1 MKVKEALSNSW
12 GILIREPNFFLP
24 MIIVTGLSSAVLW
37 LRRGPFE
44 NFLLIFILQMIGII
58 VSVLV
63 YGMYP
68 SMVRDYLEKEE
79 IDFIDSL
86 HFSYHKFWSLIGAL
100 IPAGIVL
107 FAVITPISLL
117 LSIAEMLFHIS
128 ILSTSIRIIV
138 GILILAFFYYLFA
151 AIIMDDLKAFSGFER
166 SIKVAKDN
174 YLFTLLI
181 LLVPAVILLVVAIPS
196 IVYALGMPADLR
208 MANHIPIL
216 LLVLYFIIALFIETW
231 ASIIACYAYYNLS
244 KSGQPFKN
252 FA

>member
-1 MKVKEALSNSW
+1 MKVKEVLSNSW
-12 GILIREPNFFLP
+12 GILRREPKFLLP
-24 MIIVTGLSSAVLW
+24 MIIVTVLSSAIFW
-37 LRRGPFE
+37 LRRDPFE
-44 NFLLIFILQMIGII
+44 NFLLIFILPMIGII

-79 IDFIDSL
+79 IDFRDSL
-86 HFSYHKFWSLIGAL
+86 HFSYHKFWSLIGASIL
-100 IPAGIVL
+100 AGIVL

-128 ILSTSIRIIV
+128 ILSALIRIIV
-138 GILILAFFYYLFA
+138 GLLILAFFYYLFA
-151 AIIMDDLKAFSGFER
+151 AIIMDDLKAFSGFEG

-181 LLVPAVILLVVAIPS
+181 LLVPAVILLVVAIPF
-196 IVYALGMPADLR
+196 IVYPLGMPAGLR

-244 KSGQPFKN
+244 KSG
-252 FA
+252 